1 MPVAQISQGNAM
13 ELGCTVM
20 HADEDEKVAA
30 LEGLQAQVQGTGARA
45 SKGIALQCLAPAP

>member
-1 MPVAQISQGNAM
+1 M
-13 ELGCTVM
+13 EQGCTVM

-45 SKGIALQCLAPAP
+45 SKGIGLQGLAPAP

>member
-1 MPVAQISQGNAM
+1 M
-13 ELGCTVM
+13 EQGCTVM

-45 SKGIALQCLAPAP
+45 SKGVDLQGLAPAP